1 MNNNIKISLTIE
13 LEGSTLVR
21 KRLPELI
28 TYSISKKELNFSNPL
43 KGKEGD
49 KIVKRG
55 RVNHYPL
62 ETKPAYLH
70 INMTI
75 EAFNYMTSNECPYWS
90 TPKDWNKMKPKERL
104 EAHLQRTCEHHRGKS
119 FTYFILED

>member
-1 MNNNIKISLTIE
+1 
-13 LEGSTLVR
+13 
-21 KRLPELI
+21 
-28 TYSISKKELNFSNPL
+28 
-43 KGKEGD
+43 
-49 KIVKRG
+49 
-55 RVNHYPL
+55 
-62 ETKPAYLH
+62 
-70 INMTI
+70 MTV